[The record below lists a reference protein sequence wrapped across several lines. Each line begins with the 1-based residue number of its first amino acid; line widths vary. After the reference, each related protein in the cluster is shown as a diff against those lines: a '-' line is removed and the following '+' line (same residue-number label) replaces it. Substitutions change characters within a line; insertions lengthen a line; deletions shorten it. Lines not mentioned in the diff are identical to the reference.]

1 MVTLR
6 GRIFPKVERL
16 DFPGRVHHPIP
27 WDFTP
32 QHSTPKV
39 VHSYSLT
46 YKVSPPCWALVLYSS
61 KPICSLL
68 EEEGASQLG

>member
-1 MVTLR
+1 MVTLI

-16 DFPGRVHHPIP
+16 DSPGRVHHPIP

-32 QHSTPKV
+32 QHSTPEV
-39 VHSYSLT
+39 VHSYSLI

-61 KPICSLL
+61 KLIYSLS
-68 EEEGASQLG
+68 EGEGAS